1 MTKKNKLPS
10 HIAVIMDGN
19 GRWAKKRNLP
29 RVWGHREGAKSVREI
44 TETCAELGI
53 KYLTLYA
60 FSTENWK
67 RPKKEID
74 FLMKLLKE
82 YLDKEKET
90 MLKNNIALETIG
102 DISKLPA
109 AVRSKI
115 ASVKKAVSKNS
126 GMTLVLALN
135 YGSRKEIINAARK
148 IAKETARGK
157 IKPSEINEKNFKKYL
172 YTNKIPDP
180 DFLIRTSGEMRVSNY
195 LLWQIA
201 YSEIYVTK
209 TLWPDFRK
217 KQLRAALAE
226 YGKRERRYGGV

>member
-1 MTKKNKLPS
+1 MAKKKKLPS

-29 RVWGHREGAKSVREI
+29 RIWGHREGAKSVRET
-44 TETCAELGI
+44 TETCAKLGI

-67 RPKKEID
+67 RPKKEIN
-74 FLMKLLKE
+74 FLMKLLEE
-82 YLDKEKET
+82 YLEKEKET
-90 MLKNNIALETIG
+90 MLKNNIALEAIG
-102 DISKLPA
+102 DISKLPGP
-109 AVRSKI
+109 VRRKI
-115 ASVKKAVSKNS
+115 ASVKKATSKNS

-135 YGSRKEIINAARK
+135 YGSRKEIINGVRK
-148 IAKETARGK
+148 IAKEAACGK
-157 IKPSEINEKNFKKYL
+157 INPSKINEKNFKKYL
-172 YTNKIPDP
+172 YTKKIPDP

-209 TLWPDFRK
+209 TLWPDCRK

-226 YGKRERRYGGV
+226 YGNRERRYGGV